1 MSSSAI
7 ETGIVLP
14 EAVLEG
20 LMRNSIKEEKKMNE
34 LFQKVAENAMYVLS
48 FLAIIAAMFAVAVLL
63 EKAARKKNNVKEPL
77 FTTRKMAMIGMFSAI
92 AMILHLFDFPL
103 PFAPGFYELDFSE
116 IPVLICSFSLG
127 PVAGVVC
134 EFMKVVLKLLLK
146 GTSTAFVGDLANF
159 VVGCSFILPASVVY
173 FAKKTKTGAIIGMA
187 VGTACITVVGSLF
200 NAIYLIPAFSV
211 LFGQPL
217 EVIVGMG
224 TAINP
229 AIVSVNTLVLFAV
242 APFNLL
248 KGLADSVITFFL
260 YKHIERLLRM
270 R

>member
-1 MSSSAI
+1 MLENPGKLLAAVVDNAI
-7 ETGIVLP
+7 FLLMCLVVFAGIFALAALLERVWLKP
-14 EAVLEG
+14 EKQSPARRVAYVGIFAAIAAVL
-20 LMRNSIKEEKKMNE
+20 
-34 LFQKVAENAMYVLS
+34 MY
-48 FLAIIAAMFAVAVLL
+48 F
-63 EKAARKKNNVKEPL
+63 E
-77 FTTRKMAMIGMFSAI
+77 
-92 AMILHLFDFPL
+92 FPL

-116 IPVLICSFSLG
+116 IPVLICSFSMG

-134 EFMKVVLKLLLK
+134 EFLKVVLKLFLK

-173 FAKKTKTGAIIGMA
+173 FAQKTKTGAIIGMG
-187 VGTACITVVGSLF
+187 VGTAAMTVFGSLF
-200 NAIYLIPAFSV
+200 NAVYLIPAFSV

-217 EVIVGMG
+217 DVIIGMG
-224 TAINP
+224 TAVNP

-242 APFNLL
+242 VPFNLL
-248 KGLADSVITFFL
+248 KGALVSVVTFFL